1 VQPHHRRDDVVA
13 IPIGALRRVILTV
26 AVLGILV
33 LIGAIVWQQRD
44 RLLPAASDPFDESAY
59 QAVFLVT
66 DQVYFGKLRIDGDR
80 YLLSD
85 VYYVSQPGGG
95 AQGQLV
101 KRGTELHA
109 PRDPMIIPA
118 RSVLFIENMREDSEV
133 SVAIRQLR
141 SGQGSPTAPAATA
154 APSPTVRPSPT
165 ASR

>member
-13 IPIGALRRVILTV
+13 IPIGALRRLILTV
-26 AVLGILV
+26 AVLGIVV
-33 LIGAIVWQQRD
+33 LIGAVVWQQRD
-44 RLLPAASDPFDESAY
+44 RLIAAAPDPFDESVY

-118 RSVLFIENMREDSEV
+118 HSVLFVENMREDSEV
-133 SVAIRQLR
+133 AVAIRQLR
-141 SGQGSPTAPAATA
+141 SGQGSPAATL

>member
-1 VQPHHRRDDVVA
+1 MVA
-13 IPIGALRRVILTV
+13 IPIGALRRLILTV
-26 AVLGILV
+26 AVLGIVV

-44 RLLPAASDPFDESAY
+44 RLFPAASHPFDESVY

-118 RSVLFIENMREDSEV
+118 RSVLFIENMREDSDV
-133 SVAIRQLR
+133 AVAIRQLR
-141 SGQGSPTAPAATA
+141 SGQGTPAAPAPTAATS
-154 APSPTVRPSPT
+154 PSVRPSPT
-165 ASR
+165 ATR